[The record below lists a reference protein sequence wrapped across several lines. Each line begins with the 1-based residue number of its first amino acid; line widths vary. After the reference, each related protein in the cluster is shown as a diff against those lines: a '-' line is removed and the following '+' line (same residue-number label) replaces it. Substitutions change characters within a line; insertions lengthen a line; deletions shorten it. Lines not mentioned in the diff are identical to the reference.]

1 MRINRLFLI
10 ISILSISL
18 NSNAQKAWG
27 VLASPIKLNVDT
39 TQIFLSDYFPYGDKI
54 DSISTNTSLTIKRI
68 SNNEIL
74 LIGTLPVKLSNIR
87 FFIKD
92 DKYDIPLIASEKE
105 NIQLNIQ
112 LGKAVSNISI
122 K

>member
-68 SNNEIL
+68 SNN
-74 LIGTLPVKLSNIR
+74 N
-87 FFIKD
+87 F
-92 DKYDIPLIASEKE
+92 
-105 NIQLNIQ
+105 
-112 LGKAVSNISI
+112 
-122 K
+122 